1 MPKQFY
7 KMILLFQ
14 LLFTVSCLLAQPG
27 TAQIHVSGDKDFSL
41 VYDIHVNTTNKNPGI
56 EETYNGSTKTILHQK
71 GITRIRMVS
80 LMRIQNI
87 YIYDAEPELK
97 KVIIT
102 KESGKNLYKYVLT
115 ASDWKLYNARYD
127 NIGYAY
133 FKDTINILGFTC
145 KKAILNINNGKQ
157 QITAYYTESIKSFP
171 KSIEPMF
178 AGLPGLVL
186 RYELKTKNGSIRYT
200 ANKISFEQ
208 LDNAIFTE
216 PVKGFMLKQYKPH
229 AR

>member
-14 LLFTVSCLLAQPG
+14 LLFTISSLLAQTG

-41 VYDIHVNTTNKNPGI
+41 VYDIHVKTNNKNPGI
-56 EETYNGSTKTILHQK
+56 EETYNGSTKTIMHQK
-71 GITRIRMVS
+71 GHTRIRMVS

-87 YIYDAEPELK
+87 YIYETEQELK

-115 ASDWKLYNARYD
+115 ASDWKLYNTRYD
-127 NIGYAY
+127 NIGYTY
-133 FKDTINILGFTC
+133 YKDTISILGFNC

-157 QITAYYTESIKSFP
+157 QITAYYTESIKAFP

-186 RYELKTKNGSIRYT
+186 RYEMKTKNGSIKYT

-208 LDNAIFTE
+208 LESSIFTE
-216 PVKGFMLKQYKPH
+216 PVKGFTVKQYKPH